1 MTILI
6 VDDEFRIGQLIRR
19 LIHFEE
25 LGLELID
32 VFDDSEKALGAILLH
47 HPDVVISDIKMPGMD
62 GLELVRRTQEAGIAS
77 RFVFVSGFREFEYAH
92 KALQYGVEDY
102 LLKPVKEEDLNNILQ
117 KLSDGHEQVLQ
128 HRREEKQLQE
138 EARRGRYIRGF
149 DLIQAIESAGEWVDW
164 QELNRMMQSNVQN
177 GKMLAFLLQLDYYDA
192 SQQDDIQDR
201 MVINNLI
208 TMTEDR
214 LRPHLYEQLYA
225 VQDKTLMIGLLNYAP
240 AASTMVRQ
248 ELYTVYADVR
258 RYLSGFPEYVATL
271 AFGEEITPQQGKLSL
286 QTARQR
292 MNWRIALG
300 ANRIIGPEHFVTNP
314 KLGELVTIARAQLQ
328 NAVEA
333 LNAAAASRVWQDLV
347 RQIQSNPQN
356 DPALYYTLAR
366 CFLNTFYGDLTWDER
381 RTRQCRNWLEQVRHC
396 WQLPQLNELVE
407 QAIAEE
413 LQTQQKELDNQTARP
428 VRMALDYIAENYAQK
443 IGLDEIAEM
452 LQMNSSYFSTLFKKE
467 TGRNFQNY
475 LTEYRIEKAK
485 ELLRTTNETMMSVAE
500 QVGYQDTRYFSQC
513 FVKVVGVKPSLYRKM
528 YS

>member
-1 MTILI
+1 M
-6 VDDEFRIGQLIRR
+6 
-19 LIHFEE
+19 
-25 LGLELID
+25 
-32 VFDDSEKALGAILLH
+32 
-47 HPDVVISDIKMPGMD
+47 
-62 GLELVRRTQEAGIAS
+62 
-77 RFVFVSGFREFEYAH
+77 
-92 KALQYGVEDY
+92 
-102 LLKPVKEEDLNNILQ
+102 
-117 KLSDGHEQVLQ
+117 
-128 HRREEKQLQE
+128 
-138 EARRGRYIRGF
+138 
-149 DLIQAIESAGEWVDW
+149 
-164 QELNRMMQSNVQN
+164 
-177 GKMLAFLLQLDYYDA
+177 
-192 SQQDDIQDR
+192 
-201 MVINNLI
+201 
-208 TMTEDR
+208 
-214 LRPHLYEQLYA
+214 
-225 VQDKTLMIGLLNYAP
+225 
-240 AASTMVRQ
+240 
-248 ELYTVYADVR
+248 
-258 RYLSGFPEYVATL
+258 
-271 AFGEEITPQQGKLSL
+271 
-286 QTARQR
+286 
-292 MNWRIALG
+292 
-300 ANRIIGPEHFVTNP
+300 
-314 KLGELVTIARAQLQ
+314 
-328 NAVEA
+328 
-333 LNAAAASRVWQDLV
+333 

-356 DPALYYTLAR
+356 DPALYYMLAR

>member
-292 MNWRIALG
+292 MNCRIALG

-314 KLGELVTIARAQLQ
+314 KLGELDTIARAQLQ

>member
-164 QELNRMMQSNVQN
+164 Q
-177 GKMLAFLLQLDYYDA
+177 
-192 SQQDDIQDR
+192 
-201 MVINNLI
+201 
-208 TMTEDR
+208 
-214 LRPHLYEQLYA
+214 
-225 VQDKTLMIGLLNYAP
+225 
-240 AASTMVRQ
+240 
-248 ELYTVYADVR
+248 
-258 RYLSGFPEYVATL
+258 
-271 AFGEEITPQQGKLSL
+271 
-286 QTARQR
+286 
-292 MNWRIALG
+292 
-300 ANRIIGPEHFVTNP
+300 
-314 KLGELVTIARAQLQ
+314 
-328 NAVEA
+328 
-333 LNAAAASRVWQDLV
+333 DLV
-347 RQIQSNPQN
+347 RQIQSNSQN

>member
-19 LIHFEE
+19 LIHFKE

-258 RYLSGFPEYVATL
+258 RYLSGFPEYV
-271 AFGEEITPQQGKLSL
+271 
-286 QTARQR
+286 
-292 MNWRIALG
+292 
-300 ANRIIGPEHFVTNP
+300 
-314 KLGELVTIARAQLQ
+314 GELDTIARAQLQ

-413 LQTQQKELDNQTARP
+413 LQTQQKELYNQTARP

-485 ELLRTTNETMMSVAE
+485 ELLRTTNETMMSIAE

>member
-1 MTILI
+1 
-6 VDDEFRIGQLIRR
+6 
-19 LIHFEE
+19 
-25 LGLELID
+25 
-32 VFDDSEKALGAILLH
+32 
-47 HPDVVISDIKMPGMD
+47 
-62 GLELVRRTQEAGIAS
+62 
-77 RFVFVSGFREFEYAH
+77 
-92 KALQYGVEDY
+92 
-102 LLKPVKEEDLNNILQ
+102 
-117 KLSDGHEQVLQ
+117 
-128 HRREEKQLQE
+128 
-138 EARRGRYIRGF
+138 
-149 DLIQAIESAGEWVDW
+149 
-164 QELNRMMQSNVQN
+164 MMQSNVQN

-314 KLGELVTIARAQLQ
+314 KLGELDTIARAQLQ

-443 IGLDEIAEM
+443 IRLDEIAEM

>member
-62 GLELVRRTQEAGIAS
+62 GLEL
-77 RFVFVSGFREFEYAH
+77 
-92 KALQYGVEDY
+92 
-102 LLKPVKEEDLNNILQ
+102 
-117 KLSDGHEQVLQ
+117 
-128 HRREEKQLQE
+128 
-138 EARRGRYIRGF
+138 
-149 DLIQAIESAGEWVDW
+149 
-164 QELNRMMQSNVQN
+164 
-177 GKMLAFLLQLDYYDA
+177 
-192 SQQDDIQDR
+192 
-201 MVINNLI
+201 
-208 TMTEDR
+208 
-214 LRPHLYEQLYA
+214 
-225 VQDKTLMIGLLNYAP
+225 
-240 AASTMVRQ
+240 
-248 ELYTVYADVR
+248 
-258 RYLSGFPEYVATL
+258 
-271 AFGEEITPQQGKLSL
+271 
-286 QTARQR
+286 
-292 MNWRIALG
+292 
-300 ANRIIGPEHFVTNP
+300 
-314 KLGELVTIARAQLQ
+314 
-328 NAVEA
+328 
-333 LNAAAASRVWQDLV
+333 
-347 RQIQSNPQN
+347 
-356 DPALYYTLAR
+356 
-366 CFLNTFYGDLTWDER
+366 
-381 RTRQCRNWLEQVRHC
+381 VRHC